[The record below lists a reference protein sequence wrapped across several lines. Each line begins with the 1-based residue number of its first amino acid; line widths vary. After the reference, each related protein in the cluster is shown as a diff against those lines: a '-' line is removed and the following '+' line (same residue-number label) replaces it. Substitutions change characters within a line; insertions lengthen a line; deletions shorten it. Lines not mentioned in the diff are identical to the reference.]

1 MDQQCQSPQL
11 WSQSFMTSL
20 ILNTNFIKQ
29 ELKIGY
35 PQVSNEDLPD
45 WEPTVITT
53 TLYVTAAYEQGGI
66 ENPVGE
72 SYR

>member
-1 MDQQCQSPQL
+1 MSESSTMISKFYDPTD
-11 WSQSFMTSL
+11 SQHKFHKTR
-20 ILNTNFIKQ
+20 
-29 ELKIGY
+29 LKIGY

-45 WEPTVITT
+45 WEPTFITT
-53 TLYVTAAYEQGGI
+53 TLYVTAAYEQGGT